1 MITHSMIY
9 WITRLQG
16 LNALFAILL
25 ASSIVTAL
33 VTGFI
38 GLIAMTDGG
47 DDEPEFKTCMKI
59 CKRAVFVGIVAAIG
73 VIMLPTTKE
82 AAAIV
87 VIPKIANSETVQ
99 ELGSNFVQLAN
110 DWLVELRPNKDK
122 DK

>member
-1 MITHSMIY
+1 MVY
-9 WITRLQG
+9 WITRLEG
-16 LNALFAILL
+16 INALLSVML
-25 ASSIVTAL
+25 AFSIIAAIVTGVL
-33 VTGFI
+33 CI
-38 GLIAMTDGG
+38 MAMTEG
-47 DDEPEFKTCMKI
+47 DASAPEFKLCLKI
-59 CKRAVFVGIVAAIG
+59 CKRASFVGIVAAIG

>member
-1 MITHSMIY
+1 MITPSLVY
-9 WITRLQG
+9 WITRLEG
-16 LNALFAILL
+16 INALFAILL
-25 ASSIVTAL
+25 AFSIVTAI
-33 VTGFI
+33 VTGVI
-38 GLIAMTDGG
+38 CLMALTDGG
-47 DDEPEFKTCMKI
+47 DSEPEFKLCLKI
-59 CKRAVFVGIVAAIG
+59 CKRAGFVGIVAAIG